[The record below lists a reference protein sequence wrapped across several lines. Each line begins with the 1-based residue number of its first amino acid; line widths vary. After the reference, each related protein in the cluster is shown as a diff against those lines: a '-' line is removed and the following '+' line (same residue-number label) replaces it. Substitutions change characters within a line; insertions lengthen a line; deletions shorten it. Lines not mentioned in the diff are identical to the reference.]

1 MAAFVA
7 VLASFVVYVT
17 HYLVTKNDSD
27 RFQAHNLASVALT
40 GVVLALNLGF
50 GFLISTLCVVPRVI
64 ILGLLV
70 SDLTHKCFPDLRRQR
85 GESSSNE
92 VHGVASEKL

>member
-7 VLASFVVYVT
+7 MLASFVVYAT
-17 HYLVTKNDSD
+17 HYLVTKSDSD
-27 RFQAHNLASVALT
+27 RFQAHILVSVALA

-50 GFLISTLCVVPRVI
+50 GFQISTLCVAPQAI
-64 ILGLLV
+64 ISGLLV
-70 SDLTHKCFPDLRRQR
+70 SDLTHICFPGLRHQR

-92 VHGVASEKL
+92 VYGLVSEKL

>member
-1 MAAFVA
+1 MAAFIA
-7 VLASFVVYVT
+7 VLASLVVYVT

-27 RFQAHNLASVALT
+27 RFQVHILVSVALT

-50 GFLISTLCVVPRVI
+50 GFQIGTLCVAPRI
-64 ILGLLV
+64 IIFGLLV
-70 SDLTHKCFPDLRRQR
+70 SDLTHICFPGLRRQR

-92 VHGVASEKL
+92 AHGVASARL